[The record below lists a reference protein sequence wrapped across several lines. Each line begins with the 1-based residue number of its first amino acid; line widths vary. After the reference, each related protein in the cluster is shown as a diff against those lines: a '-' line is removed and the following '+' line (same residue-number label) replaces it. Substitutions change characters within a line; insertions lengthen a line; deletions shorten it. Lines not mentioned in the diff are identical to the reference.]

1 MTGAACLRDLRRQ
14 DGIHFEVRFLVEVE
28 ALGWDQL
35 RGRPGRFC
43 QKSRVLFS
51 TRKVSRKVGCNKSL
65 RNYDHILMYIITGMK
80 SKFESEI
87 EPTLAFKRLIQ
98 QQSTV
103 AMILLGPLVWIAVE
117 QASKVDHL

>member
-1 MTGAACLRDLRRQ
+1 
-14 DGIHFEVRFLVEVE
+14 
-28 ALGWDQL
+28 
-35 RGRPGRFC
+35 
-43 QKSRVLFS
+43 
-51 TRKVSRKVGCNKSL
+51 
-65 RNYDHILMYIITGMK
+65 MYIIIGMK